1 MALRRRVSTE
11 EVVRCDILLELVGG
25 GEELKM
31 KVKLIIVNWLH
42 CTGTLLSVGI
52 AALSQGWTLVYN

>member
-1 MALRRRVSTE
+1 ME
-11 EVVRCDILLELVGG
+11 KVVGCDILLELVGG

-52 AALSQGWTLVYN
+52 AALSQGGTLVYN

>member
-1 MALRRRVSTE
+1 MGRNGKVGEKSVGLLMLCDSICEGDGVALRRRGGTE

-31 KVKLIIVNWLH
+31 KVKLI
-42 CTGTLLSVGI
+42 T
-52 AALSQGWTLVYN
+52 